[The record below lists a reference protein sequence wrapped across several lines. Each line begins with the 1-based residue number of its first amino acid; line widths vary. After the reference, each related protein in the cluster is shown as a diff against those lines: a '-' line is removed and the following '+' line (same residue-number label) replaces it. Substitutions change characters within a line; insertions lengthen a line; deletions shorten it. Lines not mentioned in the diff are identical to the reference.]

1 MSRFQAA
8 DRTQPLIEFRDIHK
22 MFDRRQRAVAG
33 LNLSIGEGEFLTLLG
48 PSGSGKT
55 TTLMMLAGFESP
67 TSGDILHRGRSLL
80 GVPAHRR
87 NMGVVFQSYAL
98 FPHMT
103 VAGNLAFPL
112 TVRGVRGTAAQSKVA
127 AALDLVNLS
136 GLGARRPRELSGGQQ
151 QRVALARA
159 LIFEPDVVLM
169 DEPLGALDKQL
180 REYLQIE
187 IKQIQRELGLTV
199 IYVTHDQSEAL
210 AMSDRIAVFD
220 HGALQQLGPPRELYE
235 NPRNAFAAGFIGE
248 NNLIDGRV
256 ISCDGARCAIRT
268 AGGLVLRGRS
278 AVPMSCGSVARAT
291 IRPDRV
297 SLAPAIAGGA
307 NRFDS
312 RILETVYLGDH
323 VRVRVTLGND
333 ADPTLHLCL
342 QSWPP
347 QAAPGSAVTV
357 SWPSEQCLVFP
368 LAA

>member
-1 MSRFQAA
+1 MPRLQAA
-8 DRTQPLIEFRDIHK
+8 DRAQPLIEFRDITK
-22 MFDRRQRAVAG
+22 LFDRRQRAVAG
-33 LNLSIGEGEFLTLLG
+33 LDLSIDQGEFLTLLG

-67 TSGDILHRGRSLL
+67 TSGDILHRGHSLL
-80 GVPAHRR
+80 GVPPHRR

-112 TVRGVRGTAAQSKVA
+112 TVRGIRGAAAQSKVA
-127 AALDLVNLS
+127 AALDLVGLSNL
-136 GLGARRPRELSGGQQ
+136 GGRRPRELSGGQQ

-159 LIFEPDVVLM
+159 LIFAPDVVLM
-169 DEPLGALDKQL
+169 DEPLGALDKQM
-180 REYLQIE
+180 REYLQTE

-220 HGALQQLGPPRELYE
+220 HGTLQQLGPPRELYE
-235 NPRNAFAAGFIGE
+235 SPRNAFVAGFIGE
-248 NNLIDGRV
+248 NNLIDGQV
-256 ISCDGARCAIRT
+256 ISCDGLSCAIRT

-278 AVPMSCGSVARAT
+278 AVPMARGSVARAT

-297 SLAPAIAGGA
+297 SLAPAANSTA

-312 RILETVYLGDH
+312 RILETIYLGDH
-323 VRVRVTLGND
+323 IRVRVALIND
-333 ADPTLHLCL
+333 TDSTLHLCL
-342 QSWPP
+342 QSWPS
-347 QAAPGSAVTV
+347 QAAPGAAVTV
-357 SWPSEQCLVFP
+357 SWPSDQCLVFP